1 MKNCKC
7 KDFQV
12 PEMQRMCNVVRMSRE
27 LKERELIE
35 KAKQGDKSALL
46 ALYEQYT
53 PLFKK
58 LCRNRASYCNVLE
71 VDDLL
76 QECFI
81 ALKQA
86 VKHYSFD
93 ADTSFMSYLYTCIKR
108 YLSRVTARL
117 SYIPAYQ
124 LQIMLEIKQFR
135 DDYEKEH
142 GRKPDDGMIMHEF
155 YISADCLRELDA
167 LKDLK
172 VTSLD
177 VPIDEEGENT
187 LSDLLPG
194 ANDLEEK
201 AIRSL
206 SVVQFWELLD
216 ALLLPAESEII
227 KLIYLD
233 NMTIAQVSEFTGDTE
248 KQVRRLQQQA
258 LRKLRMRRT
267 IKEIV

>member
-1 MKNCKC
+1 MLEEK
-7 KDFQV
+7 
-12 PEMQRMCNVVRMSRE
+12 EMIVQ
-27 LKERELIE
+27 
-35 KAKQGDKSALL
+35 AKQGNKEALL
-46 ALYEQYT
+46 GLYEKYL

-71 VDDLL
+71 IDDLC
-76 QECFI
+76 QECLI

-108 YLSRVTARL
+108 HLSRVTARL
-117 SYIPAYQ
+117 SYIPTYQ
-124 LQIMLEIKQFR
+124 LQMMLEIKQFR
-135 DDYEKEH
+135 DDYEKEY
-142 GRKPDDGMIMHEF
+142 GRKPDDGMVMHEF

-201 AIRSL
+201 AIKSL
-206 SVVQFWELLD
+206 SVVHFWKMLD
-216 ALLLPAESEII
+216 DILLPAESEVI
-227 KLIYLD
+227 KLFYLD
-233 NMTIAQVSEFTGDTE
+233 GFTVKQVAEHTGDTE
-248 KQVRRLQQQA
+248 KQVRKLQQQA
-258 LRKLRMRRT
+258 LRKMRMRHKL
-267 IKEIV
+267 KEII

>member
-1 MKNCKC
+1 ML
-7 KDFQV
+7 
-12 PEMQRMCNVVRMSRE
+12 EE
-27 LKERELIE
+27 KEIIE
-35 KAKQGDKSALL
+35 QAKQGDKTALL
-46 ALYEQYT
+46 ALYNQYT

-86 VKHYSFD
+86 VKHYSCD
-93 ADTSFMSYLYTCIKR
+93 TDTSFMSYLYTCIKR
-108 YLSRVTARL
+108 HLSRVTARL
-117 SYIPAYQ
+117 SYIPTYQ

-142 GRKPDDGMIMHEF
+142 GHKPDDGMVMHEF

-187 LSDLLPG
+187 LSDLLPE

-201 AIRSL
+201 AIKSL
-206 SVVQFWELLD
+206 SVVQFWEMLD
-216 ALLLPAESEII
+216 DILLPAESEVV
-227 KLIYLD
+227 KLLYLD
-233 NMTIAQVSEFTGDTE
+233 GLTVKQVAEHTGDTE
-248 KQVRRLQQQA
+248 KQVRQLQQQA
-258 LRKLRMRRT
+258 LRKMRMRHKL
-267 IKEIV
+267 KEII

>member
-1 MKNCKC
+1 MLEEK
-7 KDFQV
+7 
-12 PEMQRMCNVVRMSRE
+12 EMIVQ
-27 LKERELIE
+27 
-35 KAKQGDKSALL
+35 AKQGNKEALL
-46 ALYEQYT
+46 RLYEKYL

-71 VDDLL
+71 IDDLC

-108 YLSRVTARL
+108 HLSRVTARL
-117 SYIPAYQ
+117 SYIPTYQ
-124 LQIMLEIKQFR
+124 LQMMLEIKQFR
-135 DDYEKEH
+135 DDYEKEY
-142 GRKPDDGMIMHEF
+142 GRKPDDGMVMHEF

-201 AIRSL
+201 AIKSL
-206 SVVQFWELLD
+206 SVVHFWKMLD
-216 ALLLPAESEII
+216 DILLPAESEVI
-227 KLIYLD
+227 KLFYLD
-233 NMTIAQVSEFTGDTE
+233 GFTVKQVAEHTGDTE
-248 KQVRRLQQQA
+248 KQVRKLQQQA
-258 LRKLRMRRT
+258 LRKMRMRHKL
-267 IKEIV
+267 KEII

>member
-1 MKNCKC
+1 ML
-7 KDFQV
+7 
-12 PEMQRMCNVVRMSRE
+12 EE
-27 LKERELIE
+27 KEIIE
-35 KAKQGDKSALL
+35 QAKQGDKTALL
-46 ALYEQYT
+46 ALYNQYT

-108 YLSRVTARL
+108 HLSRVTARL
-117 SYIPAYQ
+117 SYIPTYQ

-142 GRKPDDGMIMHEF
+142 GHKPDDGMVMHEF

-187 LSDLLPG
+187 LSDLLPE

-201 AIRSL
+201 AIKSL
-206 SVVQFWELLD
+206 SVVQFWEMLD
-216 ALLLPAESEII
+216 DILLPAESEVV
-227 KLIYLD
+227 KLLYLD
-233 NMTIAQVSEFTGDTE
+233 GLTVKQVAEHTGDTE
-248 KQVRRLQQQA
+248 KQVRQLQQQA
-258 LRKLRMRRT
+258 LRKMRMRHKL
-267 IKEIV
+267 KEII